1 MRRSLRPYERDQVR
15 GSWPRPRKDSATS
28 QPGSPDSPATAP
40 KPTRPPATPAIAG
53 RSAGSSDDW
62 PGMSTRYLIILA
74 LITGLV
80 ILAASAIQFLL
91 AR

>member
-15 GSWPRPRKDSATS
+15 GSWPSSHLSARCAGLPCDAR
-28 QPGSPDSPATAP
+28 Q
-40 KPTRPPATPAIAG
+40 PTRLSDTPAIAAPAARPRDHG
-53 RSAGSSDDW
+53 RA
-62 PGMSTRYLIILA
+62 MSTRYLIIIA

-80 ILAASAIQFLL
+80 ILAASAIQFLM